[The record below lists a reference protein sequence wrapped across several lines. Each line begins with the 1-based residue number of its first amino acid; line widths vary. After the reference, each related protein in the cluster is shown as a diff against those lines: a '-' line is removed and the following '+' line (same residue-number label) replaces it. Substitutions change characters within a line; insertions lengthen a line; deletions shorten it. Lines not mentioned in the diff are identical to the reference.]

1 MVRIRTAH
9 AGGAAPTMS
18 YQIKLEIFEG
28 PMDLLLHLIKK
39 HELDIYSI
47 PIALITQQY
56 LEYIELMK
64 SLDMEIAGEFLV
76 MASTLTHIKSRML
89 LPPPDNPENEED
101 GVDPRAE
108 LIRRLLE
115 YKSFKEAAG
124 SLSRKEE
131 TWSQVYTRQVEGA
144 SDLPKDEEEPLL
156 FDFHLFDLLAALKDV
171 MARVPDA
178 KFEITPETV
187 SITEKISQILARLE
201 NADSLLFADLFEN
214 ATSKIQVIGTFLA
227 LLELIKTRVVKAFQ
241 IEQFGAIRITKAV
254 TENQE
259 RDTATGNLFG

>member
-1 MVRIRTAH
+1 
-9 AGGAAPTMS
+9 MS

-56 LEYIELMK
+56 LEYIDLMK

-89 LPPPDNPENEED
+89 LPPSENPEGDDE
-101 GVDPRAE
+101 GLDPQAE

-115 YKSFKEAAG
+115 YKSFKEAAVIARG
-124 SLSRKEE
+124 QGRDLVAGVHAAGRSRAR
-131 TWSQVYTRQVEGA
+131 VPA
-144 SDLPKDEEEPLL
+144 DDEPLL

-178 KFEITPETV
+178 AFEITAEAV
-187 SITEKISQILARLE
+187 SITEKISQILSRLE
-201 NADSLLFADLFEN
+201 TVDSMLFADLFEGS
-214 ATSKIQVIGTFLA
+214 TSKAQVIGTFLA
-227 LLELIKTRVVKAFQ
+227 LLELIKTRMVKASRSSSSARS
-241 IEQFGAIRITKAV
+241 GS
-254 TENQE
+254 
-259 RDTATGNLFG
+259 

>member
-1 MVRIRTAH
+1 MR
-9 AGGAAPTMS
+9 GGTEPPMS

-76 MASTLTHIKSRML
+76 MASTLTHIKSKML
-89 LPPPDNPENEED
+89 LPPPENPEGDEE
-101 GVDPRAE
+101 GVDPQAE

-115 YKSFKEAAG
+115 YKSFKEAAA
-124 SLSRKEE
+124 SLKNKEE
-131 TWSQVYTRQVEGA
+131 AWSRVYSRQAEAAPELRVDG
-144 SDLPKDEEEPLL
+144 EPLL
-156 FDFHLFDLLAALKDV
+156 FDFHLFDLLAALKEV

-178 KFEITPETV
+178 DFEITPETV

-201 NADSLLFADLFEN
+201 AADSLLFADLFEGN
-214 ATSKIQVIGTFLA
+214 ASRAQVIGTFLA
-227 LLELIKTRVVKAFQ
+227 LLELIKTRVVKAVQ
-241 IEQFGAIRITKAV
+241 IEQFGAIRIMKAV
-254 TENQE
+254 TDTQN

>member
-1 MVRIRTAH
+1 
-9 AGGAAPTMS
+9 MS

-56 LEYIELMK
+56 LEYIDLMK

-76 MASTLTHIKSRML
+76 MASTLTHIKSKMM
-89 LPPPDNPENEED
+89 LPPSENPEGED
-101 GVDPRAE
+101 DGTDPQAE

-115 YKSFKEAAG
+115 YKRFKEAAIT
-124 SLSRKEE
+124 LEDKEG
-131 TWSQVYTRQVEGA
+131 TWSKVYTRQSEA
-144 SDLPKDEEEPLL
+144 MPDISDVDEPLL

-178 KFEITPETV
+178 GFEITSESV
-187 SITEKISQILARLE
+187 SITEKISQILSRLE
-201 NADSLLFADLFEN
+201 AVESMLFADLFEGS
-214 ATSKIQVIGTFLA
+214 TSKAQVIGTFLA
-227 LLELIKTRVVKAFQ
+227 LLELVKTRVIKAFQ
-241 IEQFGAIRITKAV
+241 VEQFGAIRIMKAV
-254 TENQE
+254 TETRD

>member
-1 MVRIRTAH
+1 MH
-9 AGGAAPTMS
+9 GGAQTPMS

-56 LEYIELMK
+56 LEYLELMK

-76 MASTLTHIKSRML
+76 MASTLTHIKSKMM
-89 LPPPDNPENEED
+89 LPPPENPEGED
-101 GVDPRAE
+101 DGTDPHAE

-115 YKSFKEAAG
+115 YKSYKEAAG
-124 SLSRKEE
+124 SLESKEE
-131 TWSQVYTRQVEGA
+131 AWSQVYTRSAETAVTA
-144 SDLPKDEEEPLL
+144 VPDDEPLL

-171 MARVPDA
+171 MAR
-178 KFEITPETV
+178 TPEASFDITAESI

-201 NADSLLFADLFEN
+201 ITDSMLFADLFEGS
-214 ATSKIQVIGTFLA
+214 TTKPQVIGTFLA

-241 IEQFGAIRITKAV
+241 IEQFGAIRIMKAV
-254 TENQE
+254 LDTRD

>member
-1 MVRIRTAH
+1 MAGSFRTMR
-9 AGGAAPTMS
+9 GGAEPLMS

-47 PIALITQQY
+47 PIALITHQY

-76 MASTLTHIKSRML
+76 MASTLTHIKSKML
-89 LPPPDNPENEED
+89 LPPAEDADGDED

-124 SLSRKEE
+124 SLENREE
-131 TWSQVYTRQVEGA
+131 TWSKIYTRTADSSPEVPAE
-144 SDLPKDEEEPLL
+144 DEPLL

-178 KFEITPETV
+178 DFEITAEAV

-201 NADSLLFADLFEN
+201 TTDSVLFSDLFEGT
-214 ATSKIQVIGTFLA
+214 TSKAQVIGTFLA
-227 LLELIKTRVVKAFQ
+227 LLELIKTRVIKAFQ
-241 IEQFGAIRITKAV
+241 VEQFGAIRIMKAV
-254 TENQE
+254 AETQDG
-259 RDTATGNLFG
+259 DTATGNLFG

>member
-1 MVRIRTAH
+1 VHGEALLL
-9 AGGAAPTMS
+9 MS

-56 LEYIELMK
+56 LEYIDLMK

-76 MASTLTHIKSRML
+76 MASTLTHIKSKMM
-89 LPPPDNPENEED
+89 LPPSENPESED
-101 GVDPRAE
+101 DGTDPQAE

-115 YKSFKEAAG
+115 YKSYKEAAIT
-124 SLSRKEE
+124 LEDKEG
-131 TWSQVYTRQVEGA
+131 TWSRVYTRPAETA
-144 SDLPKDEEEPLL
+144 PDIPEDDEPLL

-178 KFEITPETV
+178 GFEITAESV
-187 SITEKISQILARLE
+187 SITEKISQILSRLE
-201 NADSLLFADLFEN
+201 AVNSVLFVDLFEGS
-214 ATSKIQVIGTFLA
+214 ASKAQVIGTFLA
-227 LLELIKTRVVKAFQ
+227 LLELVKTRVVKAFQ
-241 IEQFGAIRITKAV
+241 VEQFGAIRIMKAV
-254 TENQE
+254 TETRD

>member
-1 MVRIRTAH
+1 
-9 AGGAAPTMS
+9 
-18 YQIKLEIFEG
+18 
-28 PMDLLLHLIKK
+28 MDLLLYLIKK

-64 SLDMEIAGEFLV
+64 SLDMEIAGDFLV

-89 LPPPDNPENEED
+89 LPPSENPEGDEE

-115 YKSFKEAAG
+115 YKSFKEAA
-124 SLSRKEE
+124 SDLHDKEE
-131 TWSQVYTRQVEGA
+131 AWSKVYTRPAEATLGIRA
-144 SDLPKDEEEPLL
+144 EDEPLL
-156 FDFHLFDLLAALKDV
+156 FDFHLFDLLSALKDV

-178 KFEITPETV
+178 KFEVTAESV

-201 NADSLLFADLFEN
+201 VAESLLFSELFEGS
-214 ATSKIQVIGTFLA
+214 TSKIQVIGTFLA
-227 LLELIKTRVVKAFQ
+227 LLELIKTRVVRAVQ
-241 IEQFGAIRITKAV
+241 IEQFGAIRILKAV
-254 TENQE
+254 TEPHDG
-259 RDTATGNLFG
+259 DTATGNLFG

>member
-1 MVRIRTAH
+1 
-9 AGGAAPTMS
+9 MS

-47 PIALITQQY
+47 PIAHITQQY
-56 LEYIELMK
+56 LEYLELMK

-89 LPPPDNPENEED
+89 LPPAENPEGDEE
-101 GVDPRAE
+101 GVDPHAE

-115 YKSFKEAAG
+115 YKSFKDAAA
-124 SLSRKEE
+124 SLEHKEE
-131 TWSQVYTRQVEGA
+131 TWSKIYTRAAEAAPDVPA
-144 SDLPKDEEEPLL
+144 DDEPLL

-178 KFEITPETV
+178 GFEITAEAV
-187 SITEKISQILARLE
+187 SITEKISQILSRLE
-201 NADSLLFADLFEN
+201 LSDSLVFADLFEGSTTK
-214 ATSKIQVIGTFLA
+214 AQVIATFLA
-227 LLELIKTRVVKAFQ
+227 LLELVKTRVVKAVQ
-241 IEQFGAIRITKAV
+241 VEQFGAIRIMKAV
-254 TENQE
+254 MEK
-259 RDTATGNLFG
+259 RDKDTATGNLFG

>member
-1 MVRIRTAH
+1 
-9 AGGAAPTMS
+9 MS
-18 YQIKLEIFEG
+18 YKIKIEVFEG

-64 SLDMEIAGEFLV
+64 SLDMEIAGDFLV

-89 LPPPDNPENEED
+89 LPPAETPETEED

-124 SLSRKEE
+124 TLGDKEE
-131 TWSQVYTRQVEGA
+131 TWSQVYTRQADSTPDIQV
-144 SDLPKDEEEPLL
+144 DDEPLL
-156 FDFHLFDLLAALKDV
+156 FDFHLFDLLSALKDV
-171 MARVPDA
+171 MERVPDA
-178 KFEITPETV
+178 KFEITAESV

-201 NADSLLFADLFEN
+201 IVDSVLFADLFEGSS
-214 ATSKIQVIGTFLA
+214 SKIQVVGTFLA
-227 LLELIKTRVVKAFQ
+227 LLELIKTRVIKAFQ
-241 IEQFGAIRITKAV
+241 VEQFGAIRIMKAV
-254 TENQE
+254 AENQDPD

>member
-1 MVRIRTAH
+1 
-9 AGGAAPTMS
+9 MS

-56 LEYIELMK
+56 LEYLELMK
-64 SLDMEIAGEFLV
+64 SLDMEIAGDFLV

-89 LPPPDNPENEED
+89 LPPPENPENDED

-124 SLSRKEE
+124 SLAANEE
-131 TWSQVYTRQVEGA
+131 TWSQVYTRQAESA
-144 SDLPKDEEEPLL
+144 PEAPADDEPLL

-178 KFEITPETV
+178 KFEVTAEAV

-201 NADSLLFADLFEN
+201 LADSMLFADLFEGSV
-214 ATSKIQVIGTFLA
+214 SKAQVIGTFLA
-227 LLELIKTRVVKAFQ
+227 LLELIKTRVIKAVQ
-241 IEQFGAIRITKAV
+241 IEQFGAIRIMKAV
-254 TENQE
+254 REQANA
-259 RDTATGNLFG
+259 DTATGNLFG

>member
-1 MVRIRTAH
+1 
-9 AGGAAPTMS
+9 MS

-64 SLDMEIAGEFLV
+64 SLDMEIAGDFLV

-89 LPPPDNPENEED
+89 LPPPENPEGDED

-124 SLSRKEE
+124 SLGHKEE
-131 TWSQVYTRQVEGA
+131 TWSQVYTRQAETIA
-144 SDLPKDEEEPLL
+144 DIPADNEPLL
-156 FDFHLFDLLAALKDV
+156 FDFHLFDLLAALKDI

-178 KFEITPETV
+178 RFEITAETV

-201 NADSLLFADLFEN
+201 ATDSLLFADLFDGS
-214 ATSKIQVIGTFLA
+214 TSKLQVIGTFLA

-241 IEQFGAIRITKAV
+241 IEQFGAIRIMKSV
-254 TENQE
+254 TDTESRD
-259 RDTATGNLFG
+259 RDTSTGNLFG

>member
-1 MVRIRTAH
+1 
-9 AGGAAPTMS
+9 MS

-64 SLDMEIAGEFLV
+64 SLDMEIAGDFLV

-89 LPPPDNPENEED
+89 LPPPENPEGEDD

-115 YKSFKEAAG
+115 YKSFKEAAA
-124 SLSRKEE
+124 SLENKEE
-131 TWSQVYTRQVEGA
+131 TWSRVYTRQGETAPDVPA
-144 SDLPKDEEEPLL
+144 NDEPLL

-171 MARVPDA
+171 MARTPDQSFDVTA
-178 KFEITPETV
+178 ESV

-201 NADSLLFADLFEN
+201 AVDSMLFADLFEGS
-214 ATSKIQVIGTFLA
+214 TSRAQVIGTFLA
-227 LLELIKTRVVKAFQ
+227 LLELIKTRVVKAVQ
-241 IEQFGAIRITKAV
+241 IEQFGAIRIMKAV
-254 TENQE
+254 TETPD

>member
-1 MVRIRTAH
+1 MYR
-9 AGGAAPTMS
+9 GAQLVMS

-39 HELDIYSI
+39 HELNVYDI

-56 LEYIELMK
+56 LEYLDIMK

-89 LPPPDNPENEED
+89 LPPPENPEAED
-101 GVDPRAE
+101 DGIDPRAE

-115 YKSFKEAAG
+115 YKSFKEAAS
-124 SLSRKEE
+124 SLEDKEE
-131 TWSQVYTRQVEGA
+131 TWSRVFMRQGDSPE
-144 SDLPKDEEEPLL
+144 LPADDEPLL

-171 MARVPDA
+171 IARVPDT
-178 KFEITPETV
+178 KFEITTETV

-201 NADSLLFADLFEN
+201 IVDSILFADLFEGS
-214 ATSKIQVIGTFLA
+214 TSRMQVIGTFLA
-227 LLELIKTRVVKAFQ
+227 LLELVKTRVVKAFQ
-241 IEQFGAIRITKAV
+241 IEQFGAIRIMKAV
-254 TENQE
+254 TELQDQ
-259 RDTATGNLFG
+259 DTSTGNLFG